1 MEKYTERKKILL
13 ILSIISNVGILVFFK
28 YFNFFADNLNFIS
41 EKLNW
46 NYTLDLLA
54 IVLPIGLSFHTFQA
68 MSYTIEV
75 YRGNQKAERHFG
87 IYALYVMYYPQL
99 VAGPI
104 ERPQNILSQLHED
117 HKFDLKQFN
126 NGLLLMLWG
135 FFKKLVIADR
145 IAFYINPVFDHP
157 HSYSG
162 ISIFVASCLFSFQI
176 FCDFSGY
183 SDIALGASQ
192 TMGIKLM
199 KNFDRP
205 YSSKTISEF
214 WSKWHI
220 SLSTWFKDYVYI
232 PLGGNRV
239 SKLKWYRNIMIIF
252 LISGFWHG
260 ANWTFIIW
268 GALHGFYL
276 IVGIESRSIRERIF
290 NFLRITNTYL
300 YPIIQRSTV
309 FFLVTTAWVFFRSR
323 SISDAFF
330 MIEQSLKGIP
340 EFVTSIIT
348 NPSVETFESLFLNLS
363 IRTNYIEVIIL
374 VSSLL
379 ILELVHFKKNKFNW
393 FEKIESY
400 PVWCKW
406 SIYTS
411 LILFVMCFGMF
422 HNESEFI
429 YFQF

>member
-1 MEKYTERKKILL
+1 
-13 ILSIISNVGILVFFK
+13 
-28 YFNFFADNLNFIS
+28 
-41 EKLNW
+41 
-46 NYTLDLLA
+46 
-54 IVLPIGLSFHTFQA
+54 
-68 MSYTIEV
+68 
-75 YRGNQKAERHFG
+75 
-87 IYALYVMYYPQL
+87 
-99 VAGPI
+99 
-104 ERPQNILSQLHED
+104 
-117 HKFDLKQFN
+117 
-126 NGLLLMLWG
+126 
-135 FFKKLVIADR
+135 R

>member
-1 MEKYTERKKILL
+1 MFQL
-13 ILSIISNVGILVFFK
+13 I
-28 YFNFFADNLNFIS
+28 
-41 EKLNW
+41 
-46 NYTLDLLA
+46 
-54 IVLPIGLSFHTFQA
+54 
-68 MSYTIEV
+68 
-75 YRGNQKAERHFG
+75 
-87 IYALYVMYYPQL
+87 
-99 VAGPI
+99 
-104 ERPQNILSQLHED
+104 
-117 HKFDLKQFN
+117 
-126 NGLLLMLWG
+126 
-135 FFKKLVIADR
+135 
-145 IAFYINPVFDHP
+145 
-157 HSYSG
+157 
-162 ISIFVASCLFSFQI
+162 
-176 FCDFSGY
+176 
-183 SDIALGASQ
+183 
-192 TMGIKLM
+192 
-199 KNFDRP
+199 
-205 YSSKTISEF
+205 
-214 WSKWHI
+214 
-220 SLSTWFKDYVYI
+220 
-232 PLGGNRV
+232 
-239 SKLKWYRNIMIIF
+239 IMIIF

-276 IVGIESRSIRERIF
+276 IFGIESISIRERIF
-290 NFLRITNTYL
+290 NFLRINNTFL

-363 IRTNYIEVIIL
+363 IRTIYIEVIIL
-374 VSSLL
+374 VSSLF
-379 ILELVHFKKNKFNW
+379 ILELVHFKKNMFNW